1 MVTGFWEVFAMG
13 QWEVFLSPYKQTVD
27 ELKIKLKG
35 MRSQFSIANA
45 NSPIEFVTGR
55 VKPLASIYDK
65 SMEKCMKFEP
75 SDQLANELGDIA
87 GIRIMCQFVDDITTV
102 AELIRQRSDMRVIE
116 ERDYI
121 THSKESGYRSHHMI
135 VKYPVETI
143 QGRKIVI
150 AEIQIRTLAMNFWA
164 SIEHSLNY
172 KYKGIFPEEIKNRL
186 QSAAEAAFRLDEE
199 MSLIR
204 SEIQD
209 AQQYYNEYKE
219 ASTPNIPSN
228 TPDKER
234 EQQ

>member
-1 MVTGFWEVFAMG
+1 MG
-13 QWEVFLSPYKQTVD
+13 QWDMFLSPYKQAVE

-35 MRSQFSIANA
+35 MRSQFSIANT

-65 SMEKCMKFEP
+65 SSEKGIEFEP
-75 SDQLANELGDIA
+75 SEKLANELGDIA
-87 GIRIMCQFVDDITTV
+87 GVRIMCQFVDDITTV
-102 AELIRQRSDMRVIE
+102 AELIRQRNDMRVIE

-121 THSKESGYRSHHMI
+121 THSKPSGYRSHHMI
-135 VKYPVETI
+135 VEYPVETI
-143 QGRKIVI
+143 HGRKIVL

-172 KYKGIFPEEIKNRL
+172 KYKGVFPEEIKNRL

-204 SEIQD
+204 SEIQE
-209 AQQYYNEYKE
+209 AQQYFSEVKE
-219 ASTPNIPSN
+219 ATNSN
-228 TPDKER
+228 FASDRLEKER
-234 EQQ
+234 E